1 MINNGDSNNPTYSLK
16 EIGNLEELYSPF
28 QVDNIEAHFEDNINY
43 IATKKKKM
51 RKAQM
56 KRRLDYMLDHKH
68 SALASPRANN
78 DIILATSPKIDIRN
92 LTKEVQSASRDS
104 EGSNRKDDPN
114 NSS

>member
-1 MINNGDSNNPTYSLK
+1 
-16 EIGNLEELYSPF
+16 
-28 QVDNIEAHFEDNINY
+28 
-43 IATKKKKM
+43 
-51 RKAQM
+51 
-56 KRRLDYMLDHKH
+56 MLDHKH

>member
-28 QVDNIEAHFEDNINY
+28 QVDNIEAHFEGNV
-43 IATKKKKM
+43 ATKKKKM